1 MTLFTLKYAPNNTEQ
16 VFGQDKAVLQLKDF
30 VQNYKQRKEKAAL
43 IYGPI
48 GNGKTS
54 SVYAIIKELD
64 YDILEI
70 NSSDLR
76 NKKALGEFL
85 RSAMGQQSLFFKPK
99 VILIDEIDNFSGM
112 KDRGGIPELAKALDK
127 SSFPV
132 IMTSNDPF
140 DSKFKALRKKSLMI
154 EYHKLE
160 YRSVAHALK
169 WICEQENV
177 TYEEKA
183 INSLARQADGDLR
196 AALLDLQTLT
206 PQGHIEFDQVT
217 HLSDRKRTDTIFN
230 ALNLVFKSSSAQT
243 ALAAFDDVDLDQDK
257 VILWMDENLPKEY
270 TAPQALAK
278 AYEHLSRADI
288 FRGRIRRRQHW
299 RFLVYIYNLL
309 SAGISSS
316 KDERNTSFVS
326 YRQPMRLLK
335 IWQAKMRQAK
345 KKALVDKLK
354 ETLHGSQKSIN
365 QQMVYLEPILA
376 KADPSLL
383 EKELNLS
390 AEDIGYLI

>member
-1 MTLFTLKYAPNNTEQ
+1 MTLFTLKYAPNNCQQ
-16 VFGQDKAVLQLKDF
+16 VFGQDKAVAQLKDF

-54 SVYAIIKELD
+54 SVYALIKELD

-70 NSSDLR
+70 NSSNLR

-127 SSFPV
+127 TSFPV

-140 DSKFKALRKKSLMI
+140 DSKFKTLRKKSLMI

-206 PQGHIEFDQVT
+206 PKGHIEFDQVT
-217 HLSDRKRTDTIFN
+217 NLSDRKRTDTIFN

-288 FRGRIRRRQHW
+288 FRRRIMRRQHW

-309 SAGISSS
+309 SAGISTS
-316 KDERNTSFVS
+316 KDERNTSFVN

-354 ETLHGSQKSIN
+354 ETLHGSKKSIN
-365 QQMVYLEPILA
+365 QQMVYLEPILS
-376 KADPSLL
+376 KADSELL

-390 AEDIGYLI
+390 VEDVGYLR